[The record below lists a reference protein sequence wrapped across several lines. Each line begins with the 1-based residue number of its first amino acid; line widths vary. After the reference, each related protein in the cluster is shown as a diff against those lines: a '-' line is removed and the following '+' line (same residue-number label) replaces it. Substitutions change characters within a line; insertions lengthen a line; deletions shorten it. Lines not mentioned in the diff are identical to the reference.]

1 MKKSTKIILTVGIS
15 LLIIGFLMSLVAFLM
30 GITPFYIWKSVRDRN
45 TVVYPSGENNFIWS
59 STEQNIRN
67 LHIEL
72 GQTELHIIPG
82 DSFVFT
88 ADGKIDSIAVTGD
101 TLHIKHTE
109 KDSETFG
116 LFKSYLFEKEIPPL
130 KATLTVPYNV
140 FFENITL
147 EIGMGEFESKM
158 PLKCKR
164 STLNVGLGSCSLE
177 DFSVTDY
184 FETECDIGSLTIQGT
199 IDGTSKIQCGMG
211 SLFIQG
217 NLKGNSKIQ
226 CGMGTVELITQGNPD
241 DYNYKTKVGM
251 GSVQIGD
258 KTFEGLSNK
267 ERFSSAAKN
276 YFDIDCGMG
285 AITISFV
292 DTFQEH
298 TL

>member
-1 MKKSTKIILTVGIS
+1 MKKSTKIILIVGIS

-67 LHIEL
+67 LDIEL

-147 EIGMGEFESKM
+147 EIGMGEFESKI

-184 FETECDIGSLTIQGT
+184 FETECDMGSLTIQGT

-211 SLFIQG
+211 
-217 NLKGNSKIQ
+217 
-226 CGMGTVELITQGNPD
+226 TVKLITQGNPD
-241 DYNYKTKVGM
+241 DYNYKTQVGM

-258 KTFEGLSNK
+258 KTFGGLSNK
-267 ERFSSAAKN
+267 ERFSSTAKN

-285 AITISFV
+285 SIIISFV

>member
-88 ADGKIDSIAVTGD
+88 ADRKIDSIAVTGD

-164 STLNVGLGSCSLE
+164 STINVGLGSCSLE

-184 FETECDIGSLTIQGT
+184 FETECGMGSLTIQGT

-211 SLFIQG
+211 TI
-217 NLKGNSKIQ
+217 
-226 CGMGTVELITQGNPD
+226 ELITQGNPD
-241 DYNYKTKVGM
+241 DYNYKTQVGM

-285 AITISFV
+285 SIIISFV

>member
-1 MKKSTKIILTVGIS
+1 MKKSTKIILIVGIS

-30 GITPFYIWKSVRDRN
+30 GITPFYIWKSVRDRD

-67 LHIEL
+67 LDIEL

-147 EIGMGEFESKM
+147 EIGMGEFESKI

-164 STLNVGLGSCSLE
+164 STINVGLGSCSLE

-184 FETECDIGSLTIQGT
+184 FETECDMGSLTIQGT

-211 SLFIQG
+211 
-217 NLKGNSKIQ
+217 
-226 CGMGTVELITQGNPD
+226 TVKLITQGNPD

-276 YFDIDCGMG
+276 YFDINCGMG
-285 AITISFV
+285 SIIISFV

>member
-88 ADGKIDSIAVTGD
+88 ADRKIDSIAVTGD

-130 KATLTVPYNV
+130 KATLTIPYNV

-164 STLNVGLGSCSLE
+164 STINVGLGSCSLE

-184 FETECDIGSLTIQGT
+184 FETECGMGSLTIQGT
-199 IDGTSKIQCGMG
+199 IDGT
-211 SLFIQG
+211 
-217 NLKGNSKIQ
+217 SKIQ

-241 DYNYKTKVGM
+241 DYNYKTQVGM

-267 ERFSSAAKN
+267 ERFFSTAKN

-285 AITISFV
+285 SIIISFV

>member
-15 LLIIGFLMSLVAFLM
+15 LLIIVFLMSLVAFLM

-88 ADGKIDSIAVTGD
+88 ADRKIDSIAVTGD

-164 STLNVGLGSCSLE
+164 STINVGLGSCSLE

-184 FETECDIGSLTIQGT
+184 FETECDMGSLTIQGT
-199 IDGTSKIQCGMG
+199 IDGT
-211 SLFIQG
+211 
-217 NLKGNSKIQ
+217 SKIQ

-251 GSVQIGD
+251 GSIQIGD

-267 ERFSSAAKN
+267 ERFSSTAKN
-276 YFDIDCGMG
+276 YLDIDCGMG
-285 AITISFV
+285 SIIISFV

>member
-88 ADGKIDSIAVTGD
+88 ADRKIDSIAVTGD

-164 STLNVGLGSCSLE
+164 STINVGLGSCSLE

-184 FETECDIGSLTIQGT
+184 FETECD
-199 IDGTSKIQCGMG
+199 MG

-241 DYNYKTKVGM
+241 DYNYKTQVGM

-276 YFDIDCGMG
+276 YLDIDCGMG
-285 AITISFV
+285 SIIISFV

>member
-88 ADGKIDSIAVTGD
+88 ADRKIDSIAVTGD

-164 STLNVGLGSCSLE
+164 STINVGLGSCSLE

-184 FETECDIGSLTIQGT
+184 FETECGMGSLTIQGT
-199 IDGTSKIQCGMG
+199 IDGT
-211 SLFIQG
+211 
-217 NLKGNSKIQ
+217 SKIQ

-241 DYNYKTKVGM
+241 DYNYKTQVGM

-267 ERFSSAAKN
+267 ERFSSTAKN

-285 AITISFV
+285 DITISFV
-292 DTFQEH
+292 DTFQEY

>member
-72 GQTELHIIPG
+72 GQTKLHIIPG

-88 ADGKIDSIAVTGD
+88 ADRKIDSIAVTGD

-164 STLNVGLGSCSLE
+164 STINVGLGSCSLE

-184 FETECDIGSLTIQGT
+184 FETECD
-199 IDGTSKIQCGMG
+199 MG

-226 CGMGTVELITQGNPD
+226 CGMGTVKLITQGNPD
-241 DYNYKTKVGM
+241 DYNYKTQVGM

-267 ERFSSAAKN
+267 ERFSSTAKN
-276 YFDIDCGMG
+276 YLDIDCGMG
-285 AITISFV
+285 DITISFV

>member
-88 ADGKIDSIAVTGD
+88 ADRKIDSIAVTGD

-164 STLNVGLGSCSLE
+164 STINVGLGSCSLE

-184 FETECDIGSLTIQGT
+184 FETECDMGSLFIQGT
-199 IDGTSKIQCGMG
+199 IDGT
-211 SLFIQG
+211 
-217 NLKGNSKIQ
+217 SKIQ

-241 DYNYKTKVGM
+241 DYNYKTQVGM

-285 AITISFV
+285 DITISFV
-292 DTFQEH
+292 DTFQKH

>member
-82 DSFVFT
+82 NSFVFT
-88 ADGKIDSIAVTGD
+88 ADRKIDSIAVTGD

-164 STLNVGLGSCSLE
+164 STINVGLGSCSLE

-184 FETECDIGSLTIQGT
+184 FETECD
-199 IDGTSKIQCGMG
+199 MG

-267 ERFSSAAKN
+267 ERFSSTAKN
-276 YFDIDCGMG
+276 YLDIDCGMG
-285 AITISFV
+285 SIIISFV

>member
-88 ADGKIDSIAVTGD
+88 ADRKIDSIAVTGD

-164 STLNVGLGSCSLE
+164 STINVGLGSCSLE

-184 FETECDIGSLTIQGT
+184 FETEC
-199 IDGTSKIQCGMG
+199 GMG
-211 SLFIQG
+211 SLSIQG

-241 DYNYKTKVGM
+241 DYNYKTQVGM

>member
-45 TVVYPSGENNFIWS
+45 TFVYPSGENNFIWS

-88 ADGKIDSIAVTGD
+88 ADRKIDSIAVTGD

-164 STLNVGLGSCSLE
+164 STINVGLGSCSLE

-184 FETECDIGSLTIQGT
+184 FETECDMGSLTIQGT

-211 SLFIQG
+211 
-217 NLKGNSKIQ
+217 
-226 CGMGTVELITQGNPD
+226 TVKLITQGNPD

-267 ERFSSAAKN
+267 EHFSSAAKN
-276 YFDIDCGMG
+276 YLDIDCGMG
-285 AITISFV
+285 SIIISFV

>member
-45 TVVYPSGENNFIWS
+45 TVVYPSGENNFIWT

-82 DSFVFT
+82 NSFVFT
-88 ADGKIDSIAVTGD
+88 ADRKIDSIAVTGD

-164 STLNVGLGSCSLE
+164 STINVGLGSCSLE

-184 FETECDIGSLTIQGT
+184 FETECD
-199 IDGTSKIQCGMG
+199 MG

-251 GSVQIGD
+251 GSIQIGD

-267 ERFSSAAKN
+267 ERFSSTAKN
-276 YFDIDCGMG
+276 YLDIDCGMG
-285 AITISFV
+285 SIIISFV

>member
-15 LLIIGFLMSLVAFLM
+15 LLIIGFLMSLVAFVM

-88 ADGKIDSIAVTGD
+88 ADRKIDSIAVTGD

-164 STLNVGLGSCSLE
+164 STINVGLGSCSLE

-184 FETECDIGSLTIQGT
+184 FETECDMGSLTIQGT

-211 SLFIQG
+211 
-217 NLKGNSKIQ
+217 
-226 CGMGTVELITQGNPD
+226 TVKLITQGNPD

-251 GSVQIGD
+251 GSIQIGD

-267 ERFSSAAKN
+267 ERFSSTAKN
-276 YFDIDCGMG
+276 YFDINCGMG
-285 AITISFV
+285 DITISFV

>member
-88 ADGKIDSIAVTGD
+88 ADRKIDSIAVTGD

-164 STLNVGLGSCSLE
+164 STINVGLGSCSLE

-184 FETECDIGSLTIQGT
+184 FETKCDMGSLTIQGT
-199 IDGTSKIQCGMG
+199 IGGT
-211 SLFIQG
+211 
-217 NLKGNSKIQ
+217 SKIQ

-241 DYNYKTKVGM
+241 DYNYKTQVGM

-276 YFDIDCGMG
+276 YFDINCGMG
-285 AITISFV
+285 DITISFV

>member
-116 LFKSYLFEKEIPPL
+116 LFKSYLFKKEIPPL

-147 EIGMGEFESKM
+147 EIGIGEFESKM

-164 STLNVGLGSCSLE
+164 STINVGLGSCSLE

-199 IDGTSKIQCGMG
+199 IDGTSKY
-211 SLFIQG
+211 SVVWALFLYREI
-217 NLKGNSKIQ
+217 
-226 CGMGTVELITQGNPD
+226 
-241 DYNYKTKVGM
+241 
-251 GSVQIGD
+251 
-258 KTFEGLSNK
+258 
-267 ERFSSAAKN
+267 
-276 YFDIDCGMG
+276 
-285 AITISFV
+285 
-292 DTFQEH
+292 
-298 TL
+298 

>member
-88 ADGKIDSIAVTGD
+88 ADRKIDSIAVTGD

-164 STLNVGLGSCSLE
+164 STINVGLGSCSLE

-184 FETECDIGSLTIQGT
+184 FETECDMGSLTIQGT
-199 IDGTSKIQCGMG
+199 IDGT
-211 SLFIQG
+211 
-217 NLKGNSKIQ
+217 SKIQ

-251 GSVQIGD
+251 GSIQIGD

-267 ERFSSAAKN
+267 ERFSSTAKN
-276 YFDIDCGMG
+276 YLDIDCGMG
-285 AITISFV
+285 SIIISFV

>member
-1 MKKSTKIILTVGIS
+1 MKKSTKIILIVGIS

-30 GITPFYIWKSVRDRN
+30 GTTPFYIWKSIMNKD
-45 TVVYPSGENNFIWS
+45 TVVYPSSKDNFIWS

-67 LHIEL
+67 LDIEL

-147 EIGMGEFESKM
+147 EIGMGEFESKI

-164 STLNVGLGSCSLE
+164 STINVGLGSCSLE

-184 FETECDIGSLTIQGT
+184 FETECDMGSLTIQGT

-211 SLFIQG
+211 
-217 NLKGNSKIQ
+217 
-226 CGMGTVELITQGNPD
+226 TVKLITQGNPD
-241 DYNYKTKVGM
+241 DYNYKTQVGM

-258 KTFEGLSNK
+258 KTFGGLSNK
-267 ERFSSAAKN
+267 ERFSSTAKN

-285 AITISFV
+285 SIIISFV

>member
-1 MKKSTKIILTVGIS
+1 MKKSTKIILIVGIS

-30 GITPFYIWKSVRDRN
+30 GITPFYIWKSIMNKD
-45 TVVYPSGENNFIWS
+45 TVVYPSSKDNFIWS

-67 LHIEL
+67 LDIEL

-147 EIGMGEFESKM
+147 EIGMGEFESKI

-164 STLNVGLGSCSLE
+164 STINVGLGSCSLE

-184 FETECDIGSLTIQGT
+184 FETECDMGSLTIQGT

-211 SLFIQG
+211 
-217 NLKGNSKIQ
+217 
-226 CGMGTVELITQGNPD
+226 TVKLITQGNPD
-241 DYNYKTKVGM
+241 DYNYKTQVGM

-276 YFDIDCGMG
+276 YFDINCGMG

>member
-1 MKKSTKIILTVGIS
+1 MKKSTKIILIVGIS

-30 GITPFYIWKSVRDRN
+30 GTTPFYIWKSIMNKD
-45 TVVYPSGENNFIWS
+45 TVVYPSSKDNFIWS

-67 LHIEL
+67 LDIEL

-147 EIGMGEFESKM
+147 EIGMGEFESKI

-164 STLNVGLGSCSLE
+164 STINVGLGSCSLE

-184 FETECDIGSLTIQGT
+184 FETECDMGSLTIQGT

-211 SLFIQG
+211 
-217 NLKGNSKIQ
+217 
-226 CGMGTVELITQGNPD
+226 TVKLITQGNPD
-241 DYNYKTKVGM
+241 DYNYKTQVGM

-276 YFDIDCGMG
+276 YFDINCGMG
-285 AITISFV
+285 SIIISFV

>member
-88 ADGKIDSIAVTGD
+88 ADRKIDSIAVTGD

-158 PLKCKR
+158 PLKCKL
-164 STLNVGLGSCSLE
+164 STINVGLGTCS
-177 DFSVTDY
+177 
-184 FETECDIGSLTIQGT
+184 
-199 IDGTSKIQCGMG
+199 
-211 SLFIQG
+211 
-217 NLKGNSKIQ
+217 
-226 CGMGTVELITQGNPD
+226 
-241 DYNYKTKVGM
+241 
-251 GSVQIGD
+251 
-258 KTFEGLSNK
+258 
-267 ERFSSAAKN
+267 
-276 YFDIDCGMG
+276 
-285 AITISFV
+285 
-292 DTFQEH
+292 
-298 TL
+298 

>member
-1 MKKSTKIILTVGIS
+1 MKKSTKIILIVGIS

-67 LHIEL
+67 LDIEL

-147 EIGMGEFESKM
+147 EIGMGEFESKI

-164 STLNVGLGSCSLE
+164 STINVGLGSCSLE

-184 FETECDIGSLTIQGT
+184 FETECDMGSLTIQGT

-211 SLFIQG
+211 
-217 NLKGNSKIQ
+217 
-226 CGMGTVELITQGNPD
+226 TVKLITQGNPD

>member
-1 MKKSTKIILTVGIS
+1 MKKSTKIILIVGIS

-30 GITPFYIWKSVRDRN
+30 GITPFYIWKSIMNKD
-45 TVVYPSGENNFIWS
+45 TVVYPSSKDNFIWS

-67 LHIEL
+67 LDIEL

-147 EIGMGEFESKM
+147 EIGMGEFESKI

-164 STLNVGLGSCSLE
+164 STINVGLGSCSLE

-184 FETECDIGSLTIQGT
+184 FETECDMGSLTIQGT

-211 SLFIQG
+211 
-217 NLKGNSKIQ
+217 
-226 CGMGTVELITQGNPD
+226 TVKLITQGNPD
-241 DYNYKTKVGM
+241 DYNYKTQVGM

-258 KTFEGLSNK
+258 KTFGGLSNK
-267 ERFSSAAKN
+267 ERFSSTAKN

-285 AITISFV
+285 SIIISFV

>member
-1 MKKSTKIILTVGIS
+1 MKKSTKIILIVGIS

-67 LHIEL
+67 LDIEL

-184 FETECDIGSLTIQGT
+184 FETECDMGSLTIQGT

-211 SLFIQG
+211 
-217 NLKGNSKIQ
+217 
-226 CGMGTVELITQGNPD
+226 TVKLITQGNPD
-241 DYNYKTKVGM
+241 DYNYKTQVGM

-258 KTFEGLSNK
+258 KTFGGLSNK
-267 ERFSSAAKN
+267 ERFSSTAKN

-285 AITISFV
+285 SIIISFV

>member
-45 TVVYPSGENNFIWS
+45 TVVYPSGENNFIWT

-109 KDSETFG
+109 KDSETFS

-164 STLNVGLGSCSLE
+164 STINVGLGSCSLE

-184 FETECDIGSLTIQGT
+184 FETE
-199 IDGTSKIQCGMG
+199 CGMG

-241 DYNYKTKVGM
+241 DYNYKTQVGM

-267 ERFSSAAKN
+267 ERFSSTAKN

-285 AITISFV
+285 SIIISFV

>member
-45 TVVYPSGENNFIWS
+45 TVVYPSGENNFIWT

-82 DSFVFT
+82 NSFVFT
-88 ADGKIDSIAVTGD
+88 ADRKIDSIAVTGD

-116 LFKSYLFEKEIPPL
+116 LFKSYLFKKEIPPL

-164 STLNVGLGSCSLE
+164 STINVGLGSCSLE

-184 FETECDIGSLTIQGT
+184 FETECDMGSLTIQGT

-211 SLFIQG
+211 
-217 NLKGNSKIQ
+217 
-226 CGMGTVELITQGNPD
+226 TVKLITQGNPD

-251 GSVQIGD
+251 GSIQIGD

-267 ERFSSAAKN
+267 ERFSSTAKN
-276 YFDIDCGMG
+276 YLDIDCGMG
-285 AITISFV
+285 SIIISFV

>member
-1 MKKSTKIILTVGIS
+1 MKKSAKIILTVGIS

-82 DSFVFT
+82 NSFVFT
-88 ADGKIDSIAVTGD
+88 ADRKIDSIAVTGD

-116 LFKSYLFEKEIPPL
+116 LFKSYLFKKEIPPL

-164 STLNVGLGSCSLE
+164 STINVGLGSCSLE

-184 FETECDIGSLTIQGT
+184 FETECDMGSLTIQGT

-211 SLFIQG
+211 
-217 NLKGNSKIQ
+217 
-226 CGMGTVELITQGNPD
+226 TVKLITQGNPD
-241 DYNYKTKVGM
+241 DYNYKTQVGM

-267 ERFSSAAKN
+267 ERFSSTAKN
-276 YFDIDCGMG
+276 YLDIDCGMG
-285 AITISFV
+285 SIIISFV

>member
-88 ADGKIDSIAVTGD
+88 ADRKIDSIAVTGD

-164 STLNVGLGSCSLE
+164 STINVGLGSCSLE

-184 FETECDIGSLTIQGT
+184 FETECGMGSLTIQGT
-199 IDGTSKIQCGMG
+199 IDGT
-211 SLFIQG
+211 
-217 NLKGNSKIQ
+217 SKIQ

-241 DYNYKTKVGM
+241 DYNYKTQVGM

-267 ERFSSAAKN
+267 ERFSSTAKN

-285 AITISFV
+285 SIIISFV

>member
-147 EIGMGEFESKM
+147 EIGMGEFESKI

-164 STLNVGLGSCSLE
+164 STINVGLGSCSLE

-184 FETECDIGSLTIQGT
+184 FETECDMGSLTIQGT

-211 SLFIQG
+211 
-217 NLKGNSKIQ
+217 
-226 CGMGTVELITQGNPD
+226 TVKLITQGNPD
-241 DYNYKTKVGM
+241 DYNYKTQVGM

-276 YFDIDCGMG
+276 YFDINCGMG
-285 AITISFV
+285 SIIISFV

>member
-30 GITPFYIWKSVRDRN
+30 GSTPFYIWKSVRDRN

-88 ADGKIDSIAVTGD
+88 ADRKIDSIAVTGD

-164 STLNVGLGSCSLE
+164 STINVGLGSCSLE

-184 FETECDIGSLTIQGT
+184 FETECDMGSLAIQGT
-199 IDGTSKIQCGMG
+199 IDGT
-211 SLFIQG
+211 
-217 NLKGNSKIQ
+217 
-226 CGMGTVELITQGNPD
+226 
-241 DYNYKTKVGM
+241 
-251 GSVQIGD
+251 
-258 KTFEGLSNK
+258 
-267 ERFSSAAKN
+267 
-276 YFDIDCGMG
+276 
-285 AITISFV
+285 
-292 DTFQEH
+292 
-298 TL
+298 

>member
-88 ADGKIDSIAVTGD
+88 ADRKIDSIAVTGD

-164 STLNVGLGSCSLE
+164 STINVGLGSCSLE

-184 FETECDIGSLTIQGT
+184 FETECD
-199 IDGTSKIQCGMG
+199 MG

-226 CGMGTVELITQGNPD
+226 CGMGTVKLITQGNPD

-267 ERFSSAAKN
+267 ERFSSTAKN
-276 YFDIDCGMG
+276 YLDIDCGMG
-285 AITISFV
+285 SIIISFV

>member
-82 DSFVFT
+82 NSFVFT
-88 ADGKIDSIAVTGD
+88 ADRKIDSIAVTGD

-164 STLNVGLGSCSLE
+164 STINVGLGSCSLE

-184 FETECDIGSLTIQGT
+184 FETECD
-199 IDGTSKIQCGMG
+199 MG

-267 ERFSSAAKN
+267 EHFSSAAKN
-276 YFDIDCGMG
+276 YLDIDCGMG
-285 AITISFV
+285 SIIISFV

>member
-67 LHIEL
+67 LYIEL

-88 ADGKIDSIAVTGD
+88 ADRKIDSIAVTGD

-164 STLNVGLGSCSLE
+164 STINVGLGSCSLE

-184 FETECDIGSLTIQGT
+184 FETECDMGSLTIQGT

-211 SLFIQG
+211 
-217 NLKGNSKIQ
+217 
-226 CGMGTVELITQGNPD
+226 TVKLITQGNPD
-241 DYNYKTKVGM
+241 DYNYKTQVGM

-267 ERFSSAAKN
+267 EHFSSAAKN
-276 YFDIDCGMG
+276 YLDIDCGMG
-285 AITISFV
+285 SIIISFV

>member
-88 ADGKIDSIAVTGD
+88 ADRKIDSIAVTGD

-164 STLNVGLGSCSLE
+164 STINVGLGSCSLE

-184 FETECDIGSLTIQGT
+184 FETECD
-199 IDGTSKIQCGMG
+199 MG

-226 CGMGTVELITQGNPD
+226 CGMGTVKLITQGNPD
-241 DYNYKTKVGM
+241 DYNYKTQVGM

-267 ERFSSAAKN
+267 ERFSSTAKN
-276 YFDIDCGMG
+276 YLDIDCGMG
-285 AITISFV
+285 SIIISFV

>member
-30 GITPFYIWKSVRDRN
+30 GSTPFYIWKSVRDRN

-88 ADGKIDSIAVTGD
+88 ADRKIDSIAVTGD

-164 STLNVGLGSCSLE
+164 STINVGLGSCSLE

-184 FETECDIGSLTIQGT
+184 FETECDMGSLAIQGT
-199 IDGTSKIQCGMG
+199 IDGT
-211 SLFIQG
+211 
-217 NLKGNSKIQ
+217 SKIQ

-241 DYNYKTKVGM
+241 DYNYKTQVGM

-267 ERFSSAAKN
+267 ERFSSTAKN

>member
-1 MKKSTKIILTVGIS
+1 MKKSTKIILIVGIS

-30 GITPFYIWKSVRDRN
+30 GTTPFYIWKSVRDRN

-67 LHIEL
+67 LDIEL

-184 FETECDIGSLTIQGT
+184 FETECDMGSLTIQGT

-211 SLFIQG
+211 
-217 NLKGNSKIQ
+217 
-226 CGMGTVELITQGNPD
+226 TVKLITQGNPD
-241 DYNYKTKVGM
+241 DYNYKTQVGM

-276 YFDIDCGMG
+276 YFDINCGMG
-285 AITISFV
+285 SIIISFV

>member
-45 TVVYPSGENNFIWS
+45 TVVYPSGENNFIWT

-82 DSFVFT
+82 NSFVFT
-88 ADGKIDSIAVTGD
+88 ADRKIDSIAVTGD

-164 STLNVGLGSCSLE
+164 STINVGLGSCSLE

-184 FETECDIGSLTIQGT
+184 FETECDMGSLTIQGT

-211 SLFIQG
+211 
-217 NLKGNSKIQ
+217 
-226 CGMGTVELITQGNPD
+226 TVKLITQGNPD

-251 GSVQIGD
+251 GSIQIGD

-267 ERFSSAAKN
+267 ERFSSTAKN
-276 YFDIDCGMG
+276 YLDIDCGMG
-285 AITISFV
+285 SIIISFV

>member
-1 MKKSTKIILTVGIS
+1 MKKSAKIILTIGIS

-88 ADGKIDSIAVTGD
+88 ADRKIDSIAVTGD

-164 STLNVGLGSCSLE
+164 STINVGLGSCSLE

-184 FETECDIGSLTIQGT
+184 FETECDMGSLTIQGT
-199 IDGTSKIQCGMG
+199 IDGT
-211 SLFIQG
+211 
-217 NLKGNSKIQ
+217 SKIQ

-241 DYNYKTKVGM
+241 DYNYKTQVGM

-276 YFDIDCGMG
+276 YLDIDCGMG
-285 AITISFV
+285 SIIISFV